1 MISAREFCREPGF
14 PAALFLSY
22 SFDPLF
28 FERVPLTDLDK
39 GGSRR
44 ILSAADGSQV
54 REAMRKCVGQLVHL
68 GRRYVL
74 AETVRPNTF
83 HPKLI
88 VRLSPKGGRVWL
100 GSGNLTY
107 AGWGGNRELASSW
120 SIGLEEQ
127 DKGAWLRPLFD
138 AIAIAV
144 KSAAYAAELEKVYDL
159 ARWLDGVPEEFAAAP
174 VLFSTRSNRSGRSLR
189 SDGEQGAS
197 KRCASVLALPMRMGP
212 FFSGRNEP
220 SVLNGR

>member
-14 PAALFLSY
+14 PAALFLTY

-28 FERVPLTDLDK
+28 FERIPLSDLDK

-44 ILSAADGSQV
+44 ILVGADGSQV
-54 REAMRKCVGQLVHL
+54 RAVMPGCVGQLVHL

-88 VRLSPKGGRVWL
+88 VRVSEKRGRAWL

-107 AGWGGNRELASSW
+107 CYRRGESAYRRRNCAGE
-120 SIGLEEQ
+120 
-127 DKGAWLRPLFD
+127 DKGR
-138 AIAIAV
+138 
-144 KSAAYAAELEKVYDL
+144 
-159 ARWLDGVPEEFAAAP
+159 
-174 VLFSTRSNRSGRSLR
+174 
-189 SDGEQGAS
+189 
-197 KRCASVLALPMRMGP
+197 
-212 FFSGRNEP
+212 
-220 SVLNGR
+220 